1 MPRGR
6 RVFPGGTVFHVLNR
20 GNSRQTLFHTPNDFD
35 AFIRVMIESL
45 LIVSMRI
52 LAYCLMPNHWHFVL
66 WPAQDDQLS
75 DFMQQMTT
83 THVRRWQRAHQS
95 EGQGHV
101 YQGRFK
107 AFPIQNDD
115 HFYTVCRYVERNA
128 VRSGLVTRAEDWVW
142 GSAWAYMHPRDRRA
156 LPLCDW
162 PTPRPDGWLHRVN
175 QPLTPAEMD
184 ALRRCVARGCPFGS
198 EDWVQQTTQS
208 LGLEYTLGSR
218 GHSRNVR

>member
-6 RVFPGGTVFHVLNR
+6 RVLPGGTVFHVLNR

-95 EGQGHV
+95 EGAG
-101 YQGRFK
+101 
-107 AFPIQNDD
+107 
-115 HFYTVCRYVERNA
+115 
-128 VRSGLVTRAEDWVW
+128 TRV
-142 GSAWAYMHPRDRRA
+142 SRA
-156 LPLCDW
+156 L
-162 PTPRPDGWLHRVN
+162 
-175 QPLTPAEMD
+175 
-184 ALRRCVARGCPFGS
+184 
-198 EDWVQQTTQS
+198 QS
-208 LGLEYTLGSR
+208 VS
-218 GHSRNVR
+218 HSG